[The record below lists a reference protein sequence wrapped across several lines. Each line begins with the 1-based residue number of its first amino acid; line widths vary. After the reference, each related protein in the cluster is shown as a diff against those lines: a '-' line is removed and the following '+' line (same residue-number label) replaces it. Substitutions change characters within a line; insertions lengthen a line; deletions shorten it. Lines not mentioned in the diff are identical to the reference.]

1 MKLLLHIIHWFGF
14 LLTCFMLILSALDK
28 SRDEIFIHI
37 TASMITITLTWLIAS
52 VIGGARKFFPFLES
66 K

>member
-14 LLTCFMLILSALDK
+14 LLTCFMIILSALDK

-37 TASMITITLTWLIAS
+37 TAFAS
-52 VIGGARKFFPFLES
+52 VIGGARKFFPFLKS